1 MIISRTPYR
10 ISFFGGG
17 TDYPQ
22 WYKKNRSSTISVTI
36 NHYSYITVKKL
47 PKYYISCLAQFISI
61 SIDEN
66 NFLQKKLNNFKK
78 RKGSTSHWL
87 SNLVFKAI
95 CDTHY
100 NYNGSMFSEYELI
113 GQSNLIFKK
122 NKQKLISGLREELN
136 GKLTFTQKIITKI
149 LGYSYIAYE
158 HARSDILSKNMLKRN
173 QTWFF
178 FMRLLIR
185 KTSNKFFRGIKH
197 IILEFIYGK

>member
-1 MIISRTPYR
+1 MLDKDKQLKTQENTQMDMLLMLKITL
-10 ISFFGGG
+10 
-17 TDYPQ
+17 
-22 WYKKNRSSTISVTI
+22 I
-36 NHYSYITVKKL
+36 NFRVI
-47 PKYYISCLAQFISI
+47 
-61 SIDEN
+61 
-66 NFLQKKLNNFKK
+66 
-78 RKGSTSHWL
+78 
-87 SNLVFKAI
+87 
-95 CDTHY
+95 
-100 NYNGSMFSEYELI
+100 
-113 GQSNLIFKK
+113 
-122 NKQKLISGLREELN
+122 QKLISGLREELN